1 MSGDP
6 GAREPVQLGE
16 AMAAVGRELGIPA
29 PDAFSAIANAW
40 PEIIGDALA
49 GHAEVRSIRDGV
61 CTIAVDGPG
70 WATQLRYSEHQVV
83 ERAQRCCGSA
93 VVTSIRVVV
102 TGPGAAAE

>member
-1 MSGDP
+1 MSGDR
-6 GAREPVQLGE
+6 GAREPVQLGD

-40 PEIIGDALA
+40 PEIIGDTLA

-70 WATQLRYSEHQVV
+70 WATHLRYAEQQLV
-83 ERAQRCCGSA
+83 ERAERCCGPG
-93 VVTSIRVVV
+93 VVTSICVVV
-102 TGPGAAAE
+102 PGPGAAAR